1 MRLVK
6 KAKDIKTEI
15 ENKPEALSAASLTD
29 LRSLDLEEMSGF
41 VAAMGFEPYRARQL
55 FQWVQQKGADD
66 FSQMS
71 DMPLAYRQKLEE
83 KAFLAPLREIKSAT
97 SAADDTV
104 KTLLETKDGKRIE
117 MALMLYRRSQS
128 RERATCC
135 LSVQTGCAMGCA
147 FCATALCG
155 PGRNLTAG
163 EIAAQALL
171 ADKKAKAMGFAAL
184 TNVVYMGMGEPLANP
199 ANVKKSLLLINHP
212 LGLNIGM
219 RRMTVST
226 CGLVPQIYEMA
237 EWGMQV
243 ELAISLHAPN
253 DDLRSKLIPVAAK
266 YPLKE
271 LMEACRTYRQKTG
284 RRITFEYALFDG
296 INDSD
301 KCAYELAMLI
311 KGEDCLLNIIP
322 ANIVPE
328 TGFYPSKVEAIKDF
342 CNTLSR
348 YGIEVSLRE
357 SRGPDI
363 DAACGQLRRR

>member
-1 MRLVK
+1 ME
-6 KAKDIKTEI
+6 KAKDIKTENEI
-15 ENKPEALSAASLTD
+15 KTEVLSAASLID
-29 LRSLDLEEMSGF
+29 LRSLDLEEMSSF
-41 VAAMGFEPYRARQL
+41 VKDLGFEPYRARQI
-55 FQWVQQKGADD
+55 FQWVQQKGAED

-71 DMPLAYRQKLEE
+71 DMPLAYRQKLADES
-83 KAFLAPLREIKSAT
+83 FLAPLREITSAT
-97 SAADDTV
+97 SAAGDTV
-104 KTLLETKDGKRIE
+104 KTLLETKDGERIE
-117 MALMLYRRSQS
+117 MALMLYHRSQS
-128 RERATCC
+128 RKRATCC

-163 EIAAQALL
+163 EIVAQALL

-184 TNVVYMGMGEPLANP
+184 TNVVYMGMGEPLANA
-199 ANVKKSLLLINHP
+199 ANVKKSLMLINHP
-212 LGLNIGM
+212 LGMNIGM

-237 EWGMQV
+237 DWGMQV

-253 DDLRSKLIPVAAK
+253 DQLRCQMMPVAAN

-271 LMEACRTYRQKTG
+271 LLAACRYYRQKTG

-301 KCAYELAMLI
+301 RCACELGKLI
-311 KGEDCLLNIIP
+311 NGEDCLLNIIP

-342 CNTLSR
+342 TDTLAG
-348 YGIEVSLRE
+348 YGIEVCLRE

>member
-1 MRLVK
+1 MEKTNDVK
-6 KAKDIKTEI
+6 II
-15 ENKPEALSAASLTD
+15 EAEKPEGLSAASLID
-29 LRSLDLEEMSGF
+29 LRSLDLDEMSSF
-41 VAAMGFEPYRARQL
+41 VKAIGFEPYRARQL
-55 FQWVQQKGADD
+55 FQWVQQKGAGD

-71 DMPLAYRQKLEE
+71 DMPLAYRRKLADE
-83 KAFLAPLREIKSAT
+83 AFLAPLREITSVT
-97 SAADDTV
+97 SAAGDTV
-104 KTLLETKDGKRIE
+104 KMLLETKDGQRIE

-163 EIAAQALL
+163 EIVAQALM
-171 ADKKAKAMGFAAL
+171 ADKKAKAMGFDAL
-184 TNVVYMGMGEPLANP
+184 TNVVYMGMGEPLANL
-199 ANVKKSLLLINHP
+199 ANVKKSLTLINHP

-237 EWGMQV
+237 DWGMQA

-253 DDLRSKLIPVAAK
+253 DLLRRQMMPIAAN
-266 YPLKE
+266 YPLNE
-271 LMEACRTYRQKTG
+271 LLAACRYYRQKTG

-296 INDSD
+296 INDSH
-301 KCAYELAMLI
+301 KCAHELGKLL

-322 ANIVPE
+322 ANIIPE
-328 TGFYPSKVEAIKDF
+328 TGFYPSKVEAIRDF
-342 CNTLSR
+342 TDTLSG
-348 YGIEVSLRE
+348 YGIEISLRE